1 MSDDNIENIIKSSL
15 WMVLLTILMIW
26 APVVGPIVAG
36 IVGGKRS
43 RSVKNAIAAF
53 SLSALIVFIIFLVIS
68 FIIGDFLE
76 PGIVMRIPFAVPSG
90 TKLYMLITAVV
101 YIYPMFIGA
110 IVGSALTEEG
120 IKLPKFE
127 RERPISREK
136 EYYEK
141 RYYPEE
147 RYIAEPGLPM
157 ERPTRVYQY
166 EPYYDNYAPTPV
178 PRPQIPS
185 LRVRRE
191 GYNCERCG
199 RPLIRTEVTDRGKRE
214 TVYKC
219 DTCQIMYDLV

>member
-1 MSDDNIENIIKSSL
+1 MMSDDNIETILKSSL

-26 APVVGPIVAG
+26 APILGPIVSG
-36 IVGGKRS
+36 IVGGKKS

-53 SLSALIVFIIFLVIS
+53 SLCALIVFILFLVIS

-76 PGIVMRIPFAVPSG
+76 PAIVRRIPYPLPSG
-90 TKLYMLITAVV
+90 TKLFMLITAVL
-101 YIYPMFIGA
+101 YIYPIFLGA
-110 IVGSALTEEG
+110 VLGSALTEDG
-120 IKLPKFE
+120 IKMPKFE
-127 RERPISREK
+127 RPKPRER

-147 RYIAEPGLPM
+147 RYVPETYLPM
-157 ERPTRVYQY
+157 ERPVRPY
-166 EPYYDNYAPTPV
+166 EPYYDPYMPA

-191 GYNCERCG
+191 GYTCERCG
-199 RPLIRTEVTDRGKRE
+199 RPLIRTEVSDRGKRE

-219 DTCQIMYDLV
+219 DACQVMYDLV

>member
-1 MSDDNIENIIKSSL
+1 MMSDDNIENILKSSL

-43 RSVKNAIAAF
+43 RGVKSAIASF
-53 SLSALIVFIIFLVIS
+53 SLCALIVFIIFLVIS
-68 FIIGDFLE
+68 FIVGDFLE
-76 PGIVMRIPFAVPSG
+76 PGITMRIPFTVPSG
-90 TKLYMLITAVV
+90 TKLYMLITAVL
-101 YIYPMFIGA
+101 YIYPIFIGA
-110 IVGSALTEEG
+110 IVGSALTEDG
-120 IKLPKFE
+120 IKFPKFE
-127 RERPISREK
+127 RERAKPRER

-147 RYIAEPGLPM
+147 RYVPENYLPM
-157 ERPTRVYQY
+157 ERSRGQY
-166 EPYYDNYAPTPV
+166 DPYYDNYPV
-178 PRPQIPS
+178 VPAPRPQIPS

-191 GYNCERCG
+191 GYSCERCG
-199 RPLIRTEVTDRGKRE
+199 RPLIRTEVSDKGKRE

>member
-1 MSDDNIENIIKSSL
+1 MDGSSDYSDDL
-15 WMVLLTILMIW
+15 G
-26 APVVGPIVAG
+26 A
-36 IVGGKRS
+36 S
-43 RSVKNAIAAF
+43 RRPYSRGVKNAIAAF
-53 SLSALIVFIIFLVIS
+53 SLCALIVFIIFLVIS

-76 PGIVMRIPFAVPSG
+76 PGIVMRIPFTVPTG
-90 TKLYMLITAVV
+90 TKLYMLITAVL
-101 YIYPMFIGA
+101 YIYPLFIGA

-120 IKLPKFE
+120 IKLPKFDRSRP
-127 RERPISREK
+127 RER

-147 RYIAEPGLPM
+147 RYVPETYLPM
-157 ERPTRVYQY
+157 ERPQRPYAY
-166 EPYYDNYAPTPV
+166 EPYFDSYAPAPI
-178 PRPQIPS
+178 PRPQIQS

-199 RPLIRTEVTDRGKRE
+199 RPLIRTEVTDRGKKE

>member
-1 MSDDNIENIIKSSL
+1 MSDDNIENILKSSL

-43 RSVKNAIAAF
+43 KSIKNAIASF
-53 SLSALIVFIIFLVIS
+53 SLCALIVFIIFLVIS

-76 PGIVMRIPFAVPSG
+76 PGITMRIPFKVPSG
-90 TKLYMLITAVV
+90 TKLYMLITAVL
-101 YIYPMFIGA
+101 YIYPIFIGA
-110 IVGSALTEEG
+110 ILGSALTEDG
-120 IKLPKFE
+120 IKFPKFE
-127 RERPISREK
+127 RPKPRER

-147 RYIAEPGLPM
+147 RYVPETYLPM
-157 ERPTRVYQY
+157 ERPRGQY
-166 EPYYDNYAPTPV
+166 DPYYDNYPV
-178 PRPQIPS
+178 PQRPQIPS

-191 GYNCERCG
+191 GYSCERCG
-199 RPLIRTEVTDRGKRE
+199 RPLIRTEVSDKGKRE